1 LANDTAFN
9 VLEHELV
16 PEHYLLD
23 EGETEEVLEKL
34 GVTKDQLPK
43 IKRSDMAI
51 KVLESA
57 YGRQIEAGEVI
68 KVIRKSR
75 TAGEFVAYRL
85 VVGS

>member
-1 LANDTAFN
+1 
-9 VLEHELV
+9 
-16 PEHYLLD
+16 
-23 EGETEEVLEKL
+23 
-34 GVTKDQLPK
+34 
-43 IKRSDMAI
+43 MAI